1 MGIDTE
7 GNCADGWDSDGSP
20 TEGGEAVGTGGR
32 ESEGNPRLG
41 TGGLLSEAAGPVAD
55 GREADGN
62 PRLGT
67 GSPLSEAARPVADGS
82 ETDGNPKVGAGRL
95 PTVPPDNG
103 TDALMEGLGR
113 PAERSGRESDGSR
126 AVGRATG
133 IDSDNPVEEDVA
145 PVKSP
150 ARLDDDPAAGPV
162 GFADDCWP
170 GRLLMRGG
178 ALAPKDAGPEG
189 KPDS

>member
-1 MGIDTE
+1 LGIGTE

-20 TEGGEAVGTGGR
+20 TEGGEAVGIGGVGNDGPRTVAEGSEIGGR

-55 GREADGN
+55 G
-62 PRLGT
+62 
-67 GSPLSEAARPVADGS
+67 S

-95 PTVPPDNG
+95 PMVPPDNG

-113 PAERSGRESDGSR
+113 PAERSGRESDGSP

-150 ARLDDDPAAGPV
+150 ARLDDDPAAGPI

-178 ALAPKDAGPEG
+178 SLAPKDAGPEG